1 MSLSYRKTS
10 RMICSA
16 NQLTSFYIR
25 ATLLV
30 KGLKFLCDVELKMP
44 LFYFLVFLV
53 IIWNENSISIP
64 IHYGVI
70 YFWIW
75 MLDGAAYQGGKE
87 AEVGR
92 RTLMSNLS
100 LISNSWYDVEK
111 LTVPGSSNLAKF
123 KIFRGTA
130 EGFVLKRWQKKGL
143 LFVLLH

>member
-1 MSLSYRKTS
+1 MWRGIENATFLFFSISSNNLKWKQHLYTNTLWSY
-10 RMICSA
+10 
-16 NQLTSFYIR
+16 
-25 ATLLV
+25 LL
-30 KGLKFLCDVELKMP
+30 L
-44 LFYFLVFLV
+44 
-53 IIWNENSISIP
+53 NENSISIP

-75 MLDGAAYQGGKE
+75 MLEGAACQGGKE

-92 RTLMSNLS
+92 MTLMGNLS
-100 LISNSWYDVEK
+100 LISNSWYDAEK